1 MQSKATARW
10 EGDLMSGK
18 GSTTAASGTFR
29 DATLT
34 WKARTEGV
42 ANMTTPE
49 ELLAAAHA
57 NCFTSTLTSLARRRE
72 LPLDRIETAVTY
84 ELVWEDGRGDHHL
97 ASSRI
102 RVRVDSDAPW
112 GDVERLVRAAEE
124 ECPVC
129 RAIAGN
135 VAMVVELEPIAS

>member
-18 GSTTAASGTFR
+18 GATTAGSGTFK

-42 ANMTTPE
+42 AGMTTPE

-57 NCFTSTLTSLARRRE
+57 SCFSMALSHGLATGGHPAR
-72 LPLDRIETAVTY
+72 RIETSCTV
-84 ELVWEDGRGDHHL
+84 EFGPKKGGGFEVR
-97 ASSRI
+97 SSALEVKGWVPGI
-102 RVRVDSDAPW
+102 DDAAFAK
-112 GDVERLVRAAEE
+112 AAEDAKNG
-124 ECPVC
+124 CPVSGAL
-129 RAIAGN
+129 RIAMS
-135 VAMVVELEPIAS
+135 VKASLEK